1 MIGQNTVLHPHTHTH
16 HSSMNKNGGEQAA
29 EDVRPRDCCNACSDV
44 RIRHAKIAAESA
56 NLLVSWASLLAE
68 KEMELKLL
76 QEKSLCWQQILAT
89 GGDPADYYEED
100 NGDK

>member
-1 MIGQNTVLHPHTHTH
+1 
-16 HSSMNKNGGEQAA
+16 MNKNGGEQAA

-68 KEMELKLL
+68 KERELKLL

>member
-1 MIGQNTVLHPHTHTH
+1 
-16 HSSMNKNGGEQAA
+16 MNKNGGKQAA

-44 RIRHAKIAAESA
+44 RVRHAKIAAESA

-68 KEMELKLL
+68 KDKELKLL
-76 QEKSLCWQQILAT
+76 QEKWLCWQQILAT
-89 GGDPADYYEED
+89 GGDLADYYQDQED